1 MEISNSFNDYGS
13 NEPDLIRIFNENGE
27 TVDDMIS
34 ATIIE
39 KSAEE
44 GEIELEKDSK
54 EAQEPTGDYEGLLK
68 MLED

>member
-34 ATIIE
+34 ATI
-39 KSAEE
+39 
-44 GEIELEKDSK
+44 LEKNVEEDEVEVKKDSE
-54 EAQEPTGDYEGLLK
+54 EAQESTGDYEGLLK